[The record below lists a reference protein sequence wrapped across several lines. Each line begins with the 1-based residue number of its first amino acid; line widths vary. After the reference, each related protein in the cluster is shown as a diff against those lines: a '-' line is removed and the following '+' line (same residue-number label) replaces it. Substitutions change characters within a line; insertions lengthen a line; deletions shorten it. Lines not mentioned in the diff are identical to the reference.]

1 MSQEV
6 IEGWR
11 GVMVAAG
18 LGAPMSRA
26 LTAAMLTGVV
36 SYSMKLPRRAFRSD
50 GSLRPSVHT
59 GSYAPDDT
67 DMHFLL
73 TPLAVGTAVYLFT

>member
-18 LGAPMSRA
+18 LGTPMSRA
-26 LTAAMLTGVV
+26 LTAAMLAGVV
-36 SYSMKLPRRAFRSD
+36 SYSMKMPRRAFRPD
-50 GSLRPSVHT
+50 GTLRPSFHA
-59 GSYAPDDT
+59 GSYAPDAT

-73 TPLAVGTAVYLFT
+73 TPVAVGATVWLFT